1 MLDTYIVTMH
11 NAREEFYNNQVLIK
25 LNIIPHSTKHPD
37 FANPK
42 APSWIMQIPLR
53 SYHYKDFILLEV
65 PR

>member
-1 MLDTYIVTMH
+1 MLDITCGNDYTQQCLMLDTYIVTMH

-42 APSWIMQIPLR
+42 APS
-53 SYHYKDFILLEV
+53 
-65 PR
+65 